1 MWICHLLQMFR
12 CFTPRNIYVHL
23 FSELKGDEVHPE
35 IKISHHHVQLLVPL
49 HLWSGLS
56 GDDLPAL
63 SWSSALSDLQSWAVA
78 ESTIQVHVWAQSIIA
93 GVVWHQPVISDDR
106 RQIEHDKIISLVSPA
121 LSFWDKHLPTFHS
134 STVFFTLGS
143 VSKLQAFYY
152 SLISS
157 INNLQLG
164 I

>member
-106 RQIEHDKIISLVSPA
+106 RQIEHDKIIFPLSRVSRPLFLRQTLTH
-121 LSFWDKHLPTFHS
+121 LSFFYGILHIRFR
-134 STVFFTLGS
+134 
-143 VSKLQAFYY
+143 LQAP
-152 SLISS
+152 S
-157 INNLQLG
+157 ILLFTN
-164 I
+164 